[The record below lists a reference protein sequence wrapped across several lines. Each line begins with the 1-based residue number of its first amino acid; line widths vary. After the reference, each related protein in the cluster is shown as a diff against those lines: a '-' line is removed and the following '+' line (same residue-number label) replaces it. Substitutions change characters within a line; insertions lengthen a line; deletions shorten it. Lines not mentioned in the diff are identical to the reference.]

1 MIIVCVRVLFLFE
14 QKGERHRTRGGE
26 GRGGEGRGGACSS
39 PLACPFLLLVMA
51 SKSHNLAFTQLNA
64 KVSPTWIKGKGKA
77 CYQFVPN
84 AH

>member
-14 QKGERHRTRGGE
+14 QKGERHRMRVGE
-26 GRGGEGRGGACSS
+26 GRGGEGRAR
-39 PLACPFLLLVMA
+39 PFLLLVTA

-64 KVSPTWIKGKGKA
+64 KVSSTWIKGKGKV
-77 CYQFVPN
+77 CYQLVPN